1 MKENCLFCKI
11 IRGEIDSKIIFE
23 NQSVLAFN
31 DINPQA
37 PIHIL
42 IIPKVH
48 ISTLNDI
55 QSSQIELVGEM
66 VKVSTLIAK
75 DLKVAKNGYRTI
87 FNCNQDAGQT
97 VFHIHLHLL
106 GGRILNWPPG

>member
-11 IRGEIDSKIIFE
+11 IRGEIDSKIIFV

-75 DLKVAKNGYRTI
+75 DLKIAKNGYRTI

-106 GGRILNWPPG
+106 GGRTLNWPPG

>member
-75 DLKVAKNGYRTI
+75 DLKITKNGYRTI

-106 GGRILNWPPG
+106 GGRTLNWPPG